1 MKGILQEKSEI
12 EKLQDEYKM
21 MSKINFE
28 CNKIVILED
37 ELVLEYD
44 EL

>member
-12 EKLQDEYKM
+12 EKLQAEYKM
-21 MSKINFE
+21 MSKINFDS
-28 CNKIVILED
+28 NKIVVLED
-37 ELVLEYD
+37 ELVLEYC